1 MVTKSTPKGID
12 PAYPNKNFVKTYYEN
27 RGDMDGYYEYMYP
40 RSASI
45 YGDGGQGNVRKKS
58 NAHGHGVGQRA
69 GKLRLKG
76 CALSSTG
83 KCLYFFEDK
92 QNEVTYEHL
101 RLKNITEFYK
111 RLSIKK

>member
-1 MVTKSTPKGID
+1 MVRQEHIGLEK
-12 PAYPNKNFVKTYYEN
+12 
-27 RGDMDGYYEYMYP
+27 
-40 RSASI
+40 
-45 YGDGGQGNVRKKS
+45 
-58 NAHGHGVGQRA
+58 
-69 GKLRLKG
+69 GKLNCDDKCYTKGKG